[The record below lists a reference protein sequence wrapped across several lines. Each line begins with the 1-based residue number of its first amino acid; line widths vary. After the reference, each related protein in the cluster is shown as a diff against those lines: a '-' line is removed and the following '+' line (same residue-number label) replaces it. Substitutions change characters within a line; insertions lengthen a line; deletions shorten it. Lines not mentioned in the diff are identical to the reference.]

1 MIGRDYDNK
10 YVKMMFSPLISYTK
24 YNSLV
29 RNISLPLLPVQ
40 LSRLVRARQWKGYH
54 KIMTDKKHS
63 VSRTSKRACKL
74 LDGEINEHGF
84 LSVVGG
90 CKLLT

>member
-10 YVKMMFSPLISYTK
+10 VVKMMFSPLISYSK

-40 LSRLVRARQWKGYH
+40 LSRLVSVREWKGYH
-54 KIMTDKKHS
+54 EIMTNKNIQS
-63 VSRTSKRACKL
+63 VAPL
-74 LDGEINEHGF
+74 
-84 LSVVGG
+84 
-90 CKLLT
+90 

>member
-10 YVKMMFSPLISYTK
+10 VVKMMFSPLISYTK

-40 LSRLVRARQWKGYH
+40 LSRLVSSREWKGYH

-63 VSRTSKRACKL
+63 VSRTSVNGHANYSMVKL
-74 LDGEINEHGF
+74 TNMVF
-84 LSVVGG
+84 
-90 CKLLT
+90 